1 MDQQMFEIKYQMKL
15 QSSVIESCFKD
26 CVNGFR
32 EEQLTNGEKSCIQN
46 CGKRYMG
53 AFMAFG
59 EVQQGMQQQQRGGAM
74 GQF

>member
-1 MDQQMFEIKYQMKL
+1 MQQEFEIKYQMKI
-15 QSSVIESCFKD
+15 QSSVIETCFKD

-32 EEQLTNGEKSCIQN
+32 EDQLTNAEKTCVVN

-53 AFMAFG
+53 AFQVFG
-59 EVQQGMQQQQRGGAM
+59 EVQQSMMNQRGGM